1 MYVDSLDD
9 YNDISNE
16 DDQQVS
22 GDFYV
27 LPVEQFGEMNPAEAT
42 RVRLLENSGIR
53 DRLSGCNT
61 NPSTISSPSSTSTT
75 VRDENL
81 QTEV

>member
-9 YNDISNE
+9 YNDNSNE
-16 DDQQVS
+16 DGQQVS

-27 LPVEQFGEMNPAEAT
+27 LPVEQFGELNPANKAT
-42 RVRLLENSGIR
+42 RVRLLGNSVC
-53 DRLSGCNT
+53 DRLTGCNT